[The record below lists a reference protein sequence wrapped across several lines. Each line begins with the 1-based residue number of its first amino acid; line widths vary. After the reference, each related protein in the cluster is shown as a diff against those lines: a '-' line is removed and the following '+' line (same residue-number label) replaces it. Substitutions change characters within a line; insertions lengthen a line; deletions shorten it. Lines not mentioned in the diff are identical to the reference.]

1 MILPITVFGAQVLR
15 KTADEITS
23 EYPNLQ
29 QLIADMFETMHNAD
43 GIGLAAPQV
52 DFSIRLF
59 IVDASPLAEDDPALA
74 DFKKVFINPV
84 IIERF
89 GEVVAYNEGCLSIP
103 GLREDV
109 KRESQIR
116 MKYLDENWVEHEDV
130 FEGLPARII
139 QHEYDHLEGVLFT
152 DKISPLRKSLLK
164 SKLIGMTKGKYEA
177 GYKTKNP
184 LRKKIA

>member
-15 KTADEITS
+15 KTATEITPD
-23 EYPNLQ
+23 YPNLQ

-52 DFSIRLF
+52 DVSIRLF
-59 IVDASPLAEDDPALA
+59 VVDASPMAEDDPNLA
-74 DFKKVFINPV
+74 EFKKVFINPV
-84 IIERF
+84 ITERF

-109 KRESQIR
+109 KRESQIKI
-116 MKYLDENWVEHEDV
+116 KYFDENWVEHEDI
-130 FEGLPARII
+130 FGDLPARII

-152 DKISPLRKSLLK
+152 DKISPLRKTLLQ
-164 SKLIGMTKGKYEA
+164 SKLLAMSKGKYTA
-177 GYKTKNP
+177 AYKTKIP
-184 LRKKIA
+184 MRKKMV